1 VTAKPSPQEQG
12 AFVMPAR
19 AKKLVTAV
27 LLLGSLAACSPTVSN
42 HGYRI
47 DPDTLARIQPGITSR
62 EEVYRLLGSPSSVG
76 TFDTERWYYISQR
89 SEQMSFYQSEI
100 TEQDIVMVDFDA
112 GGVVRDVTKQDKSM
126 AMAIEPS
133 PDKTRTMGNELSLV
147 QQLLG
152 NVGRFNANSTDG
164 LGRSTTVGRQ

>member
-1 VTAKPSPQEQG
+1 
-12 AFVMPAR
+12 MPASR
-19 AKKLVTAV
+19 AKLTSLAL
-27 LLLGSLAACSPTVSN
+27 LLLGAAACAPTVSN

-47 DPDTLARIQPGITSR
+47 DPETLAQVRPGVTSR

-100 TEQDIVMVDFDA
+100 TAQDVVTIDFDA
-112 GGVVRDVTKQDKSM
+112 GGVVQDIGQQDMSM
-126 AMAIEPS
+126 AQNIEPS
-133 PDKTRTMGNELSLV
+133 TDKTRTMGNEFSLL

-152 NVGRFNANSTDG
+152 NVGRFNSGTDAT
-164 LGRSTTVGRQ
+164 GRSTTVGRQP

>member
-1 VTAKPSPQEQG
+1 
-12 AFVMPAR
+12 MPASR
-19 AKKLVTAV
+19 VKLATAAV
-27 LLLGSLAACSPTVSN
+27 LLGTVGACSPTVSN

-47 DPDTLARIQPGITSR
+47 DPDTLARVQPGVSSR

-100 TEQDIVMVDFDA
+100 VEQDVITVDFDA
-112 GGVVRDVTKQDKSM
+112 GGVVRDVAKQDMSM
-126 AMAIEPS
+126 AEAIEPS
-133 PDKTRTMGNELSLV
+133 TDKTRTMGNEFSLL

-152 NVGRFNANSTDG
+152 NVGRFNTGTDAV
-164 LGRSTTVGRQ
+164 GRSTTVGR